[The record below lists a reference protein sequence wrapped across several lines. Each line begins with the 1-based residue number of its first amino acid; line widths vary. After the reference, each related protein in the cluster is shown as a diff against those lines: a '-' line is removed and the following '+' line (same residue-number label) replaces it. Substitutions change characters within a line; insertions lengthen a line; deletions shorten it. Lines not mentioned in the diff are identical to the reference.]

1 MKHIFVINPVAGK
14 KNVTEK
20 ITNEL
25 EELKKIDDYKDLNYE
40 IYNTKCVG
48 DATNFVRETCEHNE
62 SGEDLR
68 FYACGG
74 DGTINEVVNG
84 LYGQSNASFS
94 CVPCGSGN
102 DFVKVFKDVDF
113 KNIRSLIDGSE
124 KTIDLMK
131 ANGQICIN
139 IANIGFDAAVAYN
152 MVKFKRWPLV
162 TGKGAYN
169 LGLIKS
175 LFSERRH
182 YADIYID
189 EEKIDLTGFLLA
201 CACNGI
207 CCGGSYYCS
216 PKSVIDDGFI
226 DCIAIKHMSL
236 FKFIGLVKYYQNGTY
251 QENPKVMKYIKIY
264 KAKKLKIVSFKK
276 DIIYCL
282 DGECYKAKEVDIEI
296 IPQAVKIVIPKQVNC
311 PIEQ

>member
-1 MKHIFVINPVAGK
+1 MRHIFVINPVAGK

-20 ITNEL
+20 ITSEL
-25 EELKKIDDYKDLNYE
+25 VKLKEIEEYKDLNYE

-48 DATNFVRETCEHNE
+48 DAVRFVRETCENNL
-62 SGEDLR
+62 SGEELR

-84 LYGQSNASFS
+84 LYGYDLASFS
-94 CVPCGSGN
+94 CIPCGSGN
-102 DFVKVFKDVDF
+102 DFVKAFKDVDF
-113 KNIRSLIDGSE
+113 KNIKNLIDGSK
-124 KTIDLMK
+124 KTIDLIK
-131 ANGQICIN
+131 ANDQICIN

-169 LGLIKS
+169 LGLVKS
-175 LFSERRH
+175 LFSDRKH

-189 EEKIDLTGFLLA
+189 DEKIELTGFLLA

-216 PKSVIDDGFI
+216 PKSLVDDGFI
-226 DCIAIKHMSL
+226 DCIAIRHLSL
-236 FKFIGLVKYYQNGTY
+236 FKFLGLVKYYQNGTY
-251 QENPKVMKYIKIY
+251 QENPEVMKYIKVY
-264 KAKKLKIVSFKK
+264 KSKKLRIVSLKK

-282 DGECYKAKEVDIEI
+282 DGECYKAKEINIEVL
-296 IPQAVKIVIPKQVNC
+296 PQAVKLVLPKQDSDTC
-311 PIEQ
+311 EQ